1 MLCIVPASVKVTG
14 MARRRFE
21 VDTELYTVVL
31 PSVLVV
37 PLPWVTVTVL
47 VVTPVPETVTVA
59 DLGLAPV
66 FADVAVQVIVPLFVP
81 VVGDTVSQLPSSV
94 IFQEVFDVILNVP
107 DDPDAEPNE
116 TLVGDTLSA
125 SPLVV

>member
-1 MLCIVPASVKVTG
+1 

-31 PSVLVV
+31 PNVFVS
-37 PLPWVTVTVL
+37 PGGGACWVTVTVL
-47 VVTPVPETVTVA
+47 LVTPVPETVTVA
-59 DLGLAPV
+59 VLGLVPV
-66 FADVAVQVIVPLFVP
+66 FAEVAVQVIVPLFVP

-94 IFQEVFDVILNVP
+94 ILQEVFDVILNVP

-116 TLVGDTLSA
+116 TLVGDTLRY
-125 SPLVV
+125 VVGAPGVYVQ

>member
-1 MLCIVPASVKVTG
+1 

-31 PSVLVV
+31 PNVFVSEVGAS
-37 PLPWVTVTVL
+37 WVTVTVL
-47 VVTPVPETVTVA
+47 LVTPVPATVTVA

-66 FADVAVQVIVPLFVP
+66 FAEVAVQVIVPLFVP

-94 IFQEVFDVILNVP
+94 ILQEVFDVILNVP

-116 TLVGDTLSA
+116 TLVGDTLRY
-125 SPLVV
+125 VVGAPGVYVQ